1 MHCLFVT
8 ISLLALIVCMHC
20 LLYSH
25 FITHILI
32 IENEFLYINRI
43 SGSFITQLYPAP
55 IIQIFN
61 YILQKITLFNNN

>member
-1 MHCLFVT
+1 
-8 ISLLALIVCMHC
+8 MHC